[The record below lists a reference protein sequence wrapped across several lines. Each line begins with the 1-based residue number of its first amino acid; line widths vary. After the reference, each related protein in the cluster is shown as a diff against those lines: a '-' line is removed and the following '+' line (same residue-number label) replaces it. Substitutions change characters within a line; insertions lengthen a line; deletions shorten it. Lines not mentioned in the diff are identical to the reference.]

1 MDRIDDSSNGGKLYL
16 EDGILYK
23 FYEDNRSFIE
33 EKERNVLFFKKHPL
47 FSPKIGITFYEGD
60 YFLGFSQEFIPNSRT
75 FKDAIGDESINDSIK
90 RNAVSGVFRKMRMLH
105 EYGVF
110 VGDMHSRNIIFN
122 ENDGYIIDLD
132 EVKFKGVDDFK
143 FQELYQIQVDGES
156 PRIKVASE
164 YTDNVKATVSA
175 LSLLYGFDFEELVV
189 DKVLRID
196 DLKRCVGAIISD
208 DDFKGSVFEVLDSK
222 DKVVYFDEV
231 LEKQNKNVKG

>member
-1 MDRIDDSSNGGKLYL
+1 MNRIDDNSSNGGKLYL

-33 EKERNVLFFKKHPL
+33 EKERNVLFFKEHPL
-47 FSPKIGITFYEGD
+47 FSLKIGITFYEGD

-75 FKDAIGDESINDSIK
+75 FKDAIGDESISDNIK
-90 RNAVSGVFRKMRMLH
+90 MSAVIGVFKKMRMLH
-105 EYGVF
+105 EHGIL
-110 VGDMHSRNIIFN
+110 VGDMHSRNIIFD

-132 EVKFKGVDDFK
+132 EVRFKGVDDFK
-143 FQELYQIQVDGES
+143 FQELYQIQIDEES

-196 DLKRCVGAIISD
+196 DLKKMC
-208 DDFKGSVFEVLDSK
+208 
-222 DKVVYFDEV
+222 
-231 LEKQNKNVKG
+231 